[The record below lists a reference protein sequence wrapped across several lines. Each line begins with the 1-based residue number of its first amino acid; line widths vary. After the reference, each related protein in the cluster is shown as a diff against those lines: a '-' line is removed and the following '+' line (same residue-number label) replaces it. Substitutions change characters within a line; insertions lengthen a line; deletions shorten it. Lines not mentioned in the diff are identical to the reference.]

1 METLTAKIARQSNV
15 ILVLAK
21 ITRILLYI
29 VLGVSV
35 FLLIST
41 WTASD
46 QPLLRI
52 GNTSVYATIPLQ
64 NLLGVNFDADTAEKL
79 STLRFTLARQLAAFV
94 LAQVMIARIIR
105 LFTLIRDSKD
115 PFSADVA
122 RPMKA
127 IAILLGIIIS
137 VQNTILGVV
146 VALTIFAFALIFQ
159 YGAQLQNQV
168 DETL

>member
-1 METLTAKIARQSNV
+1 MNALTEKIARNSKV

-21 ITRILLYI
+21 VTRILLYI
-29 VLGVSV
+29 VLGLTV
-35 FLLIST
+35 FLLVST
-41 WTASD
+41 WVSSD
-46 QPLLRI
+46 EPIFKI
-52 GNTSVYATIPLQ
+52 GNTEVFASIPLQ
-64 NLLGVNFDADTAEKL
+64 KLLGVNFGFDTAQQF
-79 STLRFTLARQLAAFV
+79 SNLRFSLVRQMAAFL
-94 LAQVMIARIIR
+94 LAQIMISRIIR
-105 LFTLIRDSKD
+105 LFTLISESKD

-137 VQNTILGVV
+137 VENTILGVV

-159 YGAQLQNQV
+159 YGAELQNQV